1 MAKSRLNLSVLL
13 KHLDQ
18 RNLGLYEAFRH
29 NSEDR
34 KELDRL
40 LAYVLPLWVAGSDNG
55 RDQIAILIEFNRHI
69 NLAWNELNDHPE
81 LRAKVLG
88 SIGLGY
94 QVRHDF
100 HYRATR
106 ERTTALREL
115 LVQRYP
121 DIRVDEI
128 RLWCAVN
135 SEANLIELCARY
147 GVQQHEREPILN
159 EYRKVLA

>member
-29 NSEDR
+29 DAEDR
-34 KELDRL
+34 KELERL

-55 RDQIAILIEFNRHI
+55 RDQIAILIEFNRHV
-69 NLAWNELNDHPE
+69 NLNWNELSAHPE

-100 HYRATR
+100 HYRPTR
-106 ERTTALREL
+106 QRITVLGDL
-115 LVQRYP
+115 LTQRYP
-121 DIRVDEI
+121 DIRTDEI
-128 RLWCAVN
+128 RLWCMVN
-135 SEANLIELCARY
+135 SEANLIELCAHC

-159 EYRKVLA
+159 EYRKVVA